1 MTPYGK
7 FENNKLARE
16 ARQGLFHSC
25 KEFMYFIRKF
35 LIYLKITFLRFVKNG
50 FFSGKRGTLYLSL
63 RLVLTSY
70 DVDIYFKL
78 K

>member
-16 ARQGLFHSC
+16 ARQRLFHSC

-35 LIYLKITFLRFVKNG
+35 LIYLKITFFALCKKRI
-50 FFSGKRGTLYLSL
+50 FFRKKGNFIFILKAGI
-63 RLVLTSY
+63 
-70 DVDIYFKL
+70 DIL
-78 K
+78 